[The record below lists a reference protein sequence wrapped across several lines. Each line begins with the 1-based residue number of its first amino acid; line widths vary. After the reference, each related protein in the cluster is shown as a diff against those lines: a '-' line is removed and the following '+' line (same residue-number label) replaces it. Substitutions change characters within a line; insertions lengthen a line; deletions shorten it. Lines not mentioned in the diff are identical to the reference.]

1 MCPFHCRLNKLKN
14 KFSDEDLKDIIL
26 LMMQQKNGRFGW
38 RFLDSISKSGCGIV
52 V

>member
-1 MCPFHCRLNKLKN
+1 MCSFHCRLNKLKN

-38 RFLDSISKSGCGIV
+38 RFLDSISKSRFDVLI
-52 V
+52 